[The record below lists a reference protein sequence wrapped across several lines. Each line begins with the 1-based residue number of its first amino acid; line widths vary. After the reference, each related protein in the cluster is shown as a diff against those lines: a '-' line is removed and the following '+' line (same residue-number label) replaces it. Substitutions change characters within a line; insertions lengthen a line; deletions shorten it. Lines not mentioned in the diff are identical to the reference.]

1 MPERPSRLPKA
12 YTCTIMGS
20 GLQAGRCALAPLSEP
35 CYKVTRLVRGAL
47 RGLSIGAVARGTFRV
62 QGGVCHA

>member
-1 MPERPSRLPKA
+1 MPERPPRLPKA
-12 YTCTIMGS
+12 YTCTIMES
-20 GLQAGRCALAPLSEP
+20 WLPAWRCALAPLSEL

-47 RGLSIGAVARGTFRV
+47 RGLSIGAVARGAFRV